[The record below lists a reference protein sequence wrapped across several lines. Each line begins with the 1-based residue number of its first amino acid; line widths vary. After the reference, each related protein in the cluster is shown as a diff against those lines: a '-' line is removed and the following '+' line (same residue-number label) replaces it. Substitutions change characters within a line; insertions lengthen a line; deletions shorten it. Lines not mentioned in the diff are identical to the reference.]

1 MKFLSGM
8 FLSLFAAS
16 AFAAEVM
23 TFDFEG
29 WRIYAIQDA
38 PTRPKASLF
47 TSVNPSEP
55 FRQSTADYAGSVN
68 VFIVEN
74 TANRQR
80 LMIDAG
86 FGAPMGRLVE
96 TMRKAGLEPDSV
108 SDILITHIHPDHV
121 GGLKAFPK
129 AKIHIAGLEYRE
141 WLRDRSRAKLG
152 RFLPEEK
159 ELRLFDYGEVMPG
172 VTAIKCA
179 GHTPGHTVFR
189 IGDIWF
195 VGDIVHAA
203 DLQIAHPDFCA
214 AYDMNPAEA
223 AASRRRAL
231 SEFHGTW
238 FGAHI
243 PFPGRLL
250 RPAQK

>member
-1 MKFLSGM
+1 MKALFGM

-16 AFAAEVM
+16 AFGAEM
-23 TFDFEG
+23 KAFDFEG

-38 PTRPKASLF
+38 PARPKASLF
-47 TSVNPSEP
+47 TSVDPAEQ
-55 FRQSTADYAGSVN
+55 FRQTAADYAGSVN

-74 TANRQR
+74 KTSGQR
-80 LMIDAG
+80 MMIDAG
-86 FGAPMGRLVE
+86 FGAPMGKLAE
-96 TMRKAGLEPDSV
+96 TMKKAGLEPDSV

-195 VGDIVHAA
+195 VGDIVHAV
-203 DLQIAHPDFCA
+203 DLQIEHPDFCA
-214 AYDMNPAEA
+214 AYDMDPVEA
-223 AASRRRAL
+223 AASRRKAL

-243 PFPGRLL
+243 PFPGQVR
-250 RPAQK
+250 RHGSK